1 MTRLLTF
8 DTTHHALLA
17 EQLAHDHGFAAEV
30 TTAPAESHAKCD
42 LALEI
47 LPEELSSVIDVLR
60 AHDVHFNVW
69 R

>member
-17 EQLAHDHGFAAEV
+17 EQLAHDHGLGAEV
-30 TTAPAESHAKCD
+30 TTAPAESNAKCD
-42 LALEI
+42 LALEVLQEDFDAI
-47 LPEELSSVIDVLR
+47 TDVLR
-60 AHDVHFNVW
+60 SHDVLFRVW

>member
-17 EQLAHDHGFAAEV
+17 EQLAHDHGFGAEV
-30 TTAPAESHAKCD
+30 TIAPAESKAKCD

-47 LPEELSSVIDVLR
+47 MHDDLDAVTDVLR
-60 AHDVHFNVW
+60 THDVLFNVW

>member
-17 EQLAHDHGFAAEV
+17 EQLAHDHGFAADV
-30 TTAPAESHAKCD
+30 TPAPPESKAMCD

-47 LPEELSSVIDVLR
+47 LPEELDAVVHLLR
-60 AHDVHFNVW
+60 AHDVQFSVW